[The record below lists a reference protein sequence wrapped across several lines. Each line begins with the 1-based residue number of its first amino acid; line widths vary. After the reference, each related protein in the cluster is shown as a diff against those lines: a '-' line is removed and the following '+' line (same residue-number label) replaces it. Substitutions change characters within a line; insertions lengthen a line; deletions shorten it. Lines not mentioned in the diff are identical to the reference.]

1 MIIYTL
7 KDYLKIYKIIKKNSC
22 KLREDEE
29 KYLIQEKNNHNKHD
43 KIFRDILN
51 DKKEV
56 TKIINTYIKPKTKLN
71 MRDLEKYET
80 RYITKTYEE
89 KEADIVYK
97 IKGKE
102 IFFLIEHQTKVDKK
116 MAYRILEYSME
127 IIRGRIKNIKGQI
140 EKVGIPTII
149 PIVIYTGEKVWN
161 AKQEVTEMQVEF
173 ETIKKVE
180 TITGYNLIDIRDKE
194 KAIKDDLFIS
204 KISIIERLKNT
215 DEIMETIE
223 QTYNN
228 LNREEDRKK
237 FLEIIDYLLEDEI
250 NKETLEELKEKI
262 IKEGKGGI
270 EMMHAKEVLRRDRL
284 KAIKDGENR
293 GLARGI
299 IEGKKEG
306 IKEGRMEGKKEGIK
320 EGIKEGKLSIA
331 KKMLEEKVDI
341 DFIIRMTGLTKEQ
354 IIKL

>member
-7 KDYLKIYKIIKKNSC
+7 KDYLKIYKLIKINTY

-29 KYLIQEKNNHNKHD
+29 RYVIQEKSNHNKHD

-71 MRDLEKYET
+71 MQDLEKYET
-80 RYITKTYEE
+80 RYITKIYEE
-89 KEADIVYK
+89 RLADIVYK

-140 EKVGIPTII
+140 EKAGIPTVI
-149 PIVIYTGEKVWN
+149 PIVIYTGEKLWN
-161 AKQEVTEMQVEF
+161 AKQEITEMKVKF

-180 TITGYNLIDIRDKE
+180 TITGYNLIDIRNKE

-215 DEIMETIE
+215 DEIIETIE
-223 QTYNN
+223 QIYNN
-228 LNREEDRKK
+228 LNKKEDKK
-237 FLEIIDYLLEDEI
+237 KLLEIIDYLLEDEI
-250 NKETLEELKEKI
+250 NKETLKKLKEKI
-262 IKEGKGGI
+262 IKEGGI

-284 KAIKDGENR
+284 KEIKEGENR

-299 IEGKKEG
+299 IEGKIEERL
-306 IKEGRMEGKKEGIK
+306 I
-320 EGIKEGKLSIA
+320 IA
-331 KKMLEEKVDI
+331 KKMLEEKI
-341 DFIIRMTGLTKEQ
+341 DVIFIAKVTGLTKKE
-354 IIKL
+354 IENL

>member
-7 KDYLKIYKIIKKNSC
+7 NDYLKIYKIIEKNTY
-22 KLREDEE
+22 KLRED
-29 KYLIQEKNNHNKHD
+29 
-43 KIFRDILN
+43 
-51 DKKEV
+51 
-56 TKIINTYIKPKTKLN
+56 
-71 MRDLEKYET
+71 
-80 RYITKTYEE
+80 EE

-127 IIRGRIKNIKGQI
+127 IIRGRLKNIKGQI
-140 EKVGIPTII
+140 EKAGIPTVI

-161 AKQEVTEMQVEF
+161 TKQEVTEMQVEF

-215 DEIMETIE
+215 DEIVETIE
-223 QTYNN
+223 EVYNN
-228 LNREEDRKK
+228 LNKKEDRKK

-293 GLARGI
+293 GV
-299 IEGKKEG
+299 
-306 IKEGRMEGKKEGIK
+306 IK
-320 EGIKEGKLSIA
+320 GKLIIA
-331 KKMLEEKVDI
+331 KKMLEEKLDI
-341 DFIIRMTGLTKEQ
+341 DFIAKVTGLSRSE
-354 IIKL
+354 IEKL

>member
-1 MIIYTL
+1 MIIYTQ
-7 KDYLKIYKIIKKNSC
+7 KDYLKIYKLIKINTY

-29 KYLIQEKNNHNKHD
+29 RYVIQEKSNHNKHD

-71 MRDLEKYET
+71 MQDLEKYET
-80 RYITKTYEE
+80 RYITKIYEE
-89 KEADIVYK
+89 RLADIVYK

-102 IFFLIEHQTKVDKK
+102 IFFLIEHQTKIDKK

-140 EKVGIPTII
+140 EKAGIPTVI
-149 PIVIYTGEKVWN
+149 PIVIYTGEKLWN
-161 AKQEVTEMQVEF
+161 AKQEITEMKVKF

-194 KAIKDDLFIS
+194 KAIRDDLFIS

-215 DEIMETIE
+215 DEIIETIE
-223 QTYNN
+223 QIYNN
-228 LNREEDRKK
+228 LNKKEDKK
-237 FLEIIDYLLEDEI
+237 KLLEIIDYLLEDEI
-250 NKETLEELKEKI
+250 NKETLKKLKEKI
-262 IKEGKGGI
+262 IKEGGI

-284 KAIKDGENR
+284 KEIKDGENR

-299 IEGKKEG
+299 IEGK
-306 IKEGRMEGKKEGIK
+306 REGKIEERLI
-320 EGIKEGKLSIA
+320 IA
-331 KKMLEEKVDI
+331 KKMLEEKI
-341 DFIIRMTGLTKEQ
+341 DVIFIAKVTGLTKKE
-354 IIKL
+354 IENL

>member
-7 KDYLKIYKIIKKNSC
+7 KDYLKIYKLIKINTY

-29 KYLIQEKNNHNKHD
+29 RYVIQEKSNHNKHD

-71 MRDLEKYET
+71 MQDLEKYET
-80 RYITKTYEE
+80 RYITKIYEE
-89 KEADIVYK
+89 RLADIVYK

-140 EKVGIPTII
+140 EKAGIPTVI
-149 PIVIYTGEKVWN
+149 PIVIYTGEKLWN
-161 AKQEVTEMQVEF
+161 AKQEITEMKVKF

-215 DEIMETIE
+215 DEIIETIE
-223 QTYNN
+223 KIYNN
-228 LNREEDRKK
+228 LNRKEDKK
-237 FLEIIDYLLEDEI
+237 KLLEIIDYLLEDEI
-250 NKETLEELKEKI
+250 KINKKTLEKLNEKI
-262 IKEGKGGI
+262 IKEKEGGI

-299 IEGKKEG
+299 L
-306 IKEGRMEGKKEGIK
+306 
-320 EGIKEGKLSIA
+320 EGKLSIA
-331 KKMLEEKVDI
+331 RKMLEEKI
-341 DFIIRMTGLTKEQ
+341 DVIFIEKITGLTKEE
-354 IIKL
+354 IEKATYINDNIEKSNK

>member
-7 KDYLKIYKIIKKNSC
+7 NDYLKIYKIIEKNTY

-56 TKIINTYIKPKTKLN
+56 ARIINTYIKPKTKLSKEN
-71 MRDLEKYET
+71 IEKYET

-140 EKVGIPTII
+140 EKAGIPTVI

-161 AKQEVTEMQVEF
+161 AKQEITEMQVEF

-215 DEIMETIE
+215 DEIVETIE
-223 QTYNN
+223 EVYNN
-228 LNREEDRKK
+228 LNKKEDRKK

-306 IKEGRMEGKKEGIK
+306 IKEG
-320 EGIKEGKLSIA
+320 KLSIA
-331 KKMLEEKVDI
+331 KKMLEEKLDI
-341 DFIIRMTGLTKEQ
+341 DFIAKVTGLSRSE
-354 IIKL
+354 IEKL

>member
-1 MIIYTL
+1 MIIYTQ
-7 KDYLKIYKIIKKNSC
+7 KDYLKIYKLIKINTY

-29 KYLIQEKNNHNKHD
+29 RYVIQEKSNHNKHD

-56 TKIINTYIKPKTKLN
+56 TKIINTYIKSKTKLN
-71 MRDLEKYET
+71 MQDLEKYET
-80 RYITKTYEE
+80 RYITKTYVE
-89 KEADIVYK
+89 KETDIVYK

-140 EKVGIPTII
+140 ERAGLPTVI
-149 PIVIYTGEKVWN
+149 PIVIYTGEKLWN
-161 AKQEVTEMQVEF
+161 AKQEIREIQVEF
-173 ETIKKVE
+173 ETIKKVK

-194 KAIKDDLFIS
+194 KAIKDNLFIS

-215 DEIMETIE
+215 DEIIETIE
-223 QTYNN
+223 QIYNN
-228 LNREEDRKK
+228 LNKKEDKK
-237 FLEIIDYLLEDEI
+237 KLLEIIDYLLEDEI
-250 NKETLEELKEKI
+250 NKETLKKLKEKI
-262 IKEGKGGI
+262 IKEGGI

-284 KAIKDGENR
+284 KEIKDGENR

-299 IEGKKEG
+299 IEGK
-306 IKEGRMEGKKEGIK
+306 REGKIEERLI
-320 EGIKEGKLSIA
+320 IA
-331 KKMLEEKVDI
+331 KKMLEEKI
-341 DFIIRMTGLTKEQ
+341 DVIFIAKVTGLTKKE
-354 IIKL
+354 IENL

>member
-7 KDYLKIYKIIKKNSC
+7 NDYLKIYKIIEKNTY

-56 TKIINTYIKPKTKLN
+56 ARIINTYIKPKTKLSKEN
-71 MRDLEKYET
+71 IEKYET

-127 IIRGRIKNIKGQI
+127 
-140 EKVGIPTII
+140 
-149 PIVIYTGEKVWN
+149 
-161 AKQEVTEMQVEF
+161 
-173 ETIKKVE
+173 
-180 TITGYNLIDIRDKE
+180 
-194 KAIKDDLFIS
+194 
-204 KISIIERLKNT
+204 
-215 DEIMETIE
+215 TIE
-223 QTYNN
+223 QIYNN

-293 GLARGI
+293 GV
-299 IEGKKEG
+299 
-306 IKEGRMEGKKEGIK
+306 IK
-320 EGIKEGKLSIA
+320 GKLIIA
-331 KKMLEEKVDI
+331 KKMLEEKLDI
-341 DFIIRMTGLTKEQ
+341 DFIAKVTGLSRSE
-354 IIKL
+354 IEKL

>member
-7 KDYLKIYKIIKKNSC
+7 KDYLKIYKLIKINTY

-29 KYLIQEKNNHNKHD
+29 RYVIQEKSNHNKHD

-71 MRDLEKYET
+71 MQDLEKYET

-89 KEADIVYK
+89 KETDIVYK

-140 EKVGIPTII
+140 ERAGLPTVI
-149 PIVIYTGEKVWN
+149 PIVIYTGEKLWN
-161 AKQEVTEMQVEF
+161 AKQEIREIQVEF
-173 ETIKKVE
+173 ETIKKVK

-194 KAIKDDLFIS
+194 KAIKDNLFIS

-215 DEIMETIE
+215 DEIIETIE
-223 QTYNN
+223 QIYNN
-228 LNREEDRKK
+228 LNKKEDKK
-237 FLEIIDYLLEDEI
+237 KLLEIIDYLLEDEI
-250 NKETLEELKEKI
+250 NKETLKKLKEKI
-262 IKEGKGGI
+262 IKEGGI

-284 KAIKDGENR
+284 KEIKDGENR

-299 IEGKKEG
+299 IEGK
-306 IKEGRMEGKKEGIK
+306 REGKIEERLI
-320 EGIKEGKLSIA
+320 IA
-331 KKMLEEKVDI
+331 KKMLEEKI
-341 DFIIRMTGLTKEQ
+341 DVIFIAKVTGLTKKE
-354 IIKL
+354 IENL

>member
-7 KDYLKIYKIIKKNSC
+7 KDYLKIYKLIKINTY

-29 KYLIQEKNNHNKHD
+29 RYVIQEKSNHNKHD

-71 MRDLEKYET
+71 MQDLEKYET
-80 RYITKTYEE
+80 RYITKIYEE
-89 KEADIVYK
+89 RLADIVYK

-102 IFFLIEHQTKVDKK
+102 IFFLIEHQTKIDKK

-140 EKVGIPTII
+140 EKSGIPTVI
-149 PIVIYTGEKVWN
+149 PIVIYTGEKLWN
-161 AKQEVTEMQVEF
+161 AKQEIREMQVEF
-173 ETIKKVE
+173 ETIKKVK

-194 KAIKDDLFIS
+194 KAIKDNLFIS

-215 DEIMETIE
+215 DEIIETIE
-223 QTYNN
+223 QIYNN
-228 LNREEDRKK
+228 LNKKEDKK
-237 FLEIIDYLLEDEI
+237 KLLEIIDYLLEDEI
-250 NKETLEELKEKI
+250 NKETLKKLKEKI
-262 IKEGKGGI
+262 IKEGGI

-284 KAIKDGENR
+284 KEIKEGENR

-299 IEGKKEG
+299 IEGKIEERL
-306 IKEGRMEGKKEGIK
+306 I
-320 EGIKEGKLSIA
+320 IA
-331 KKMLEEKVDI
+331 KKMLEEKI
-341 DFIIRMTGLTKEQ
+341 DVIFIAKVTGLTKKE
-354 IIKL
+354 IENL

>member
-7 KDYLKIYKIIKKNSC
+7 KDYLKIYKLIKINTY

-29 KYLIQEKNNHNKHD
+29 RYVIQEKSNHNKHD

-71 MRDLEKYET
+71 MQDLEKYET
-80 RYITKTYEE
+80 RYITKIYEE
-89 KEADIVYK
+89 RLADIVYK

-102 IFFLIEHQTKVDKK
+102 IFFLIEHQTKIDKK

-140 EKVGIPTII
+140 ERAGLPTVI
-149 PIVIYTGEKVWN
+149 PIVIYTGEKLWN
-161 AKQEVTEMQVEF
+161 AKQEIREIQVEF
-173 ETIKKVE
+173 ETIKKVK

-194 KAIKDDLFIS
+194 KAIKDNLFIS

-215 DEIMETIE
+215 DEIIETIE
-223 QTYNN
+223 QIYNN
-228 LNREEDRKK
+228 LNKKEDKK
-237 FLEIIDYLLEDEI
+237 KLLEIINYLLEDEI
-250 NKETLEELKEKI
+250 NKETLKKLKEKI
-262 IKEGKGGI
+262 IKEGGI

-284 KAIKDGENR
+284 KEIKEGENR

-299 IEGKKEG
+299 IEGKIEERL
-306 IKEGRMEGKKEGIK
+306 I
-320 EGIKEGKLSIA
+320 IA
-331 KKMLEEKVDI
+331 KKLLEEKI
-341 DFIIRMTGLTKEQ
+341 DVIFIAKVTGLTKKE
-354 IIKL
+354 IENL

>member
-1 MIIYTL
+1 MIIYTQ
-7 KDYLKIYKIIKKNSC
+7 KDYLKIYKLIKINTY

-29 KYLIQEKNNHNKHD
+29 RYVIQEKSNHNKHD

-71 MRDLEKYET
+71 MQDLEKYET
-80 RYITKTYEE
+80 RYITKIYEE
-89 KEADIVYK
+89 RLADIVYK

-102 IFFLIEHQTKVDKK
+102 IFFLIEHQTKIDKK

-140 EKVGIPTII
+140 EKAGIPTVI
-149 PIVIYTGEKVWN
+149 PIVIYTGEKLWN
-161 AKQEVTEMQVEF
+161 AKQEITEMKVKF

-194 KAIKDDLFIS
+194 KAIRDDLFIS

-215 DEIMETIE
+215 DEIIETIE
-223 QTYNN
+223 QIYNN
-228 LNREEDRKK
+228 LNRKEDKK
-237 FLEIIDYLLEDEI
+237 KLLEIIDYLLEDEI
-250 NKETLEELKEKI
+250 NKKTLERLKEKI
-262 IKEGKGGI
+262 IKEKEGGI

-293 GLARGI
+293 G
-299 IEGKKEG
+299 KKE
-306 IKEGRMEGKKEGIK
+306 E
-320 EGIKEGKLSIA
+320 KLSIA
-331 KKMLEEKVDI
+331 KKLLEEKI
-341 DFIIRMTGLTKEQ
+341 DVIFIEKVTGLTKEE
-354 IIKL
+354 IEKANYINDNINKANK